1 MSHLEENSSFD
12 DEYWDM
18 VHGAQPLPLLPV
30 FLGEGPNRAPGQAF
44 RNPFTTAPP
53 SLPPRVQPMGVQYFA
68 EQKTNKPQTK
78 TVINYTV
85 EKARLYWGGGGSPEA
100 GAALKNRG

>member
-18 VHGAQPLPLLPV
+18 VHGAQPLPPLPV

-53 SLPPRVQPMGVQYFA
+53 PCRRGSSQWECSILQNRRQI
-68 EQKTNKPQTK
+68 KPQTK

-85 EKARLYWGGGGSPEA
+85 EKARLYWGGGQ
-100 GAALKNRG
+100 RFQQ